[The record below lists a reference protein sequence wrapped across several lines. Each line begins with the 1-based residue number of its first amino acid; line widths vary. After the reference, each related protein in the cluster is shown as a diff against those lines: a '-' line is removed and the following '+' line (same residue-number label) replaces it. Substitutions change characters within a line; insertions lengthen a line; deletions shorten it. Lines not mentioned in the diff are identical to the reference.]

1 MQCRGAAVTGC
12 VRVVLRA
19 GMVVRDS
26 RPVLSFASYHER
38 AEDAGCEEAV
48 ARGPAICKKW

>member
-1 MQCRGAAVTGC
+1 MQCCGAAVTGC

-26 RPVLSFASYHER
+26 RPVLSFASYRER

-48 ARGPAICKKW
+48 ARGPAICKMW